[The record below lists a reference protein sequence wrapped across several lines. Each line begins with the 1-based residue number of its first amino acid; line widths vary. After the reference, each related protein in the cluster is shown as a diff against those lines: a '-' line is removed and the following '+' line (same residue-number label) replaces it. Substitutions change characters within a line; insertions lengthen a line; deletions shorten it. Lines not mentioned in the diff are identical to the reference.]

1 MSTQKHTQGPWRLE
15 TDYPKGF
22 LILKD
27 EPHPSHDPVWTVANV
42 NACMGAES
50 KSNARLIAAAPDLL
64 AALNEVLGDLC
75 DFQEAYPDLS
85 DQFDGTFAKINAAL
99 AKVEGDK

>member
-50 KSNARLIAAAPDLL
+50 KSNARLIAAAPELL
-64 AALNEVLGDLC
+64 AALKAMLSMFRDHEQYDDDSAQVIA
-75 DFQEAYPDLS
+75 EARAAIS
-85 DQFDGTFAKINAAL
+85 KAEGNA
-99 AKVEGDK
+99 